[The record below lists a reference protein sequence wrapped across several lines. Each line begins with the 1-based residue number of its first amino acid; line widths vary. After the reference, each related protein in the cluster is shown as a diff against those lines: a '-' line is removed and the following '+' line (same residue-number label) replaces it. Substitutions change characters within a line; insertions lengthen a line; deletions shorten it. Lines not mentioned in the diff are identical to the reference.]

1 MVKVESRVLRQTVCL
16 ALAILFTIGG
26 IQMSE
31 WRGPLAAVPNYD
43 DAVYF
48 LSATRLIEAGR
59 ADGLGGVAEELRSEG
74 LHSPWSVG
82 VAVAAFLTFGY
93 VDWAPYALNFF
104 VVLGLLVA
112 LSWMW
117 RALRWWEWGSGLVVF
132 LALPFAAMAVV
143 QFRPDLAWA
152 VAVGFCGV
160 YGLTVPGYFERMGPR
175 LIHAVICAV
184 ALLVKPST
192 FAMTGIVFAYSVG
205 GRVLLESV
213 AAGRIDWRAIWRTAW
228 VQTVVVIGLTAVY
241 AVPFGAETW
250 HYFFTNS
257 FGANEEIWRA
267 PGSVVEKWAYY
278 GVGFGAA
285 NNLGWVGWILVGV
298 IGVGV
303 FSHAEGRDERER
315 ARQPRRRREG
325 EPLTWLALGGL
336 LVVTYALSSGFGMK
350 SPFLG
355 GAFFGCFVFTA
366 AFGWSEVFEF
376 RISNLS
382 KVVAPGLAVVALLI
396 WQWPPYA
403 WSQAGEVGR
412 NFSEVE
418 RQVIDVIDD
427 LDLPEDVN
435 LLFSQSGPL
444 MRENVEMWLLR
455 NGHRTEA
462 VKGGFLKT
470 VKRFENKR
478 RQADVV
484 FVQDAGMRDSFA
496 NLPAEG
502 LMPELVESMR
512 GAADFSLAGEAVG
525 GDGKKVYVYQR
536 TVGR

>member
-1 MVKVESRVLRQTVCL
+1 MNPRWVRSAVVVLV
-16 ALAILFTIGG
+16 AGLFTGFCAWNS
-26 IQMSE
+26 Q

-59 ADGLGGVAEELRSEG
+59 ADGMGGVAEELRSEG

-82 VAVAAFLTFGY
+82 VAVAAFLIFGY
-93 VDWAPYALNFF
+93 VDWAPYALNFL
-104 VVLGLLVA
+104 VVLGLLAA

-117 RALRWWEWGSGLVVF
+117 RALRWWEWGSGVVVF
-132 LALPFAAMAVV
+132 LALPFSTLAVV
-143 QFRPDLAWA
+143 EFRPDLAWA

-175 LIHAVICAV
+175 LIHAALCAV

-205 GRVLLESV
+205 MRCVIESV
-213 AAGRIDWRAIWRTAW
+213 AAGRVPWREVGRTAW
-228 VQTVVVIGLTAVY
+228 VQTVVVVGSTAVY

-298 IGVGV
+298 IGWAVAG
-303 FSHAEGRDERER
+303 SLW
-315 ARQPRRRREG
+315 RRRGAARAT
-325 EPLTWLALGGL
+325 TWLALVGL

-355 GAFFGCFVFTA
+355 GAFFGCFVFAA
-366 AFGWSEVFEF
+366 AFGWREVFGS
-376 RISNLS
+376 RTSNLS
-382 KVVAPGLAVVALLI
+382 KIVAPGLAVVALLL

-455 NGHRTEA
+455 HGHRTSA
-462 VKGGFLKT
+462 VKGGFLPT
-470 VKRFENKR
+470 VKRFERKR
-478 RQADVV
+478 RGADLV
-484 FVQDAGMRDSFA
+484 FVQDPGMRESFA
-496 NLPAEG
+496 NLPAERVMG
-502 LMPELVESMR
+502 ELVASMR
-512 GAADFSLAGEAVG
+512 AAPDFELAGEAVG
-525 GDGKKVYVYQR
+525 ADNKKVYVYAR
-536 TVGR
+536 TGGQ